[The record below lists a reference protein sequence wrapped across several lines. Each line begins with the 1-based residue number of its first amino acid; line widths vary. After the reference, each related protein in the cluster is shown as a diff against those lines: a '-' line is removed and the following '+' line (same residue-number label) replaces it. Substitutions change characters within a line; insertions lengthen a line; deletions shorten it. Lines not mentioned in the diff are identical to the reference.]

1 MVSVRQRHAG
11 HQEQQQQHS
20 SCCNAP
26 SSPTNAGLHQFY
38 VCLTVSL
45 SKSSLIYVFNISLCN
60 ISFSLKLSLFCCSLS
75 DYRLYEM

>member
-11 HQEQQQQHS
+11 HQEQQQQQHS

-38 VCLTVSL
+38 VSL
-45 SKSSLIYVFNISLCN
+45 S
-60 ISFSLKLSLFCCSLS
+60 LSLSLQMLS
-75 DYRLYEM
+75 HLCL